1 MTALCISVIWKIY
14 MFTIDNKIERKYDID
29 ARLNT
34 KIFLHRQKDI
44 ITSFLADKN

>member
-14 MFTIDNKIERKYDID
+14 MFTIYNKIERKYDID

-44 ITSFLADKN
+44 ITSFFSG

>member
-44 ITSFLADKN
+44 ATSFFSG